1 MKTLINKISVAVLVL
16 LSSSAIGQK
25 IQYFRPNDKAGLNVF
40 ETSKKDTVAF
50 NGLAVK
56 VGGFFSQDFQALKH
70 ENNATPK
77 IGTDGINA
85 NQLIALKNG
94 FNLAMANL
102 TIDAQLS
109 DGIRLNLTT
118 YLSSRHHEEAW
129 VKGGYIQFDKLL
141 FLKSD
146 LVNSLMENITIK
158 VGDFDVDY
166 GDAHYRRT
174 DGGNTFYNPFVENYI
189 MPAFATEIGGEI
201 LYQSKGGF
209 LLSGGITNG
218 QLNPTVVD
226 PSAIDPKT
234 GKANVTAPAFYGK
247 VGVDRQFTSDLR
259 FRLTGSAYTN
269 KSNTSNT
276 LFNGDRT
283 GSHYFYIMENTTATT
298 DGNAF
303 SGRFN
308 PGFSQQVNAAVIN
321 PFLKYKGLEIF
332 GTYEVAK
339 GRTIKETSM
348 RKATQGVVDLLYR
361 FPAEKENFWIG
372 GRYNTVKAAMAGN
385 PNDVTVNRMVGSF
398 GWFMTKNV
406 MAKIVYTNQEY
417 KNFLPTDIRSGGK
430 FHGLMIEASVG
441 F

>member
-1 MKTLINKISVAVLVL
+1 MKTLINKITVAVLVL

-40 ETSKKDTVAF
+40 ETSKKDTVPF

-70 ENNATPK
+70 ENNAIPK
-77 IGTDGINA
+77 IGADGVNA
-85 NQLIALKNG
+85 NKLMALKNG

-146 LVNSLMENITIK
+146 LVNSLMENITLK

-174 DGGNTFYNPFVENYI
+174 DGGNTFYNPFIENYI

-247 VGVDRQFTSDLR
+247 VGVDRQFTNDLR

-308 PGFSQQVNAAVIN
+308 PAFSQQVNAAVIN

-361 FPAEKENFWIG
+361 FPAEKENFWVG

-406 MAKIVYTNQEY
+406 MAKIVYVDQEY

>member
-1 MKTLINKISVAVLVL
+1 MKTLINKISVAVLIL
-16 LSSSAIGQK
+16 ISSSAIGQK

-40 ETSKKDTVAF
+40 ETSKKDSVQF
-50 NGLAVK
+50 NGLAVQ
-56 VGGFFSQDFQALKH
+56 VGGFFTQDFQALKH
-70 ENNATPK
+70 ENNATPNVVN
-77 IGTDGINA
+77 GTNT

-109 DGIRLNLTT
+109 DGIRLNITT

-146 LVNSLMENITIK
+146 LVNALMENFTIK

-174 DGGNTFYNPFVENYI
+174 DAGNTFHNPFVENLI
-189 MPAFATEIGGEI
+189 MPDFATEIGGEI

-218 QLNPTVVD
+218 QLNPTVVA

-247 VGVDRQFTSDLR
+247 IGFDKQFTKDLR
-259 FRLTGSAYTN
+259 FRLTGSAYSN

-276 LFNGDRT
+276 LFNGDRA
-283 GSHYFYIMENTTATT
+283 GSHYFFVMENTSATT

-308 PGFSQQVNAAVIN
+308 PGFSQQVKTVMVN
-321 PFLKYKGLEIF
+321 PFLKFKGLEIF
-332 GTYEVAK
+332 GTYEAAK
-339 GRTIKETSM
+339 GRTIKETNM
-348 RKATQGVVDLLYR
+348 RKANQGAVDLLYR

-372 GRYNTVKAAMAGN
+372 GRYNTVTATMANN
-385 PNDVTVNRMVGSF
+385 PNDITINRMAGSF

-406 MAKIVYTNQEY
+406 MAKIVYVNQEY

-430 FHGLMIEASVG
+430 FHGIMVEASVG

>member
-1 MKTLINKISVAVLVL
+1 MKNLIIKISVAVLVL

-40 ETSKKDTVAF
+40 ETSKKDTVPF

-56 VGGFFSQDFQALKH
+56 VGGFFTQDFQAFKH
-70 ENNATPK
+70 ENNAIPNV
-77 IGTDGINA
+77 GANGINS
-85 NQLIALKNG
+85 NQLISLKNG

-141 FLKSD
+141 FFKSD
-146 LVNSLMENITIK
+146 LINLLFENFTIK

-174 DGGNTFYNPFVENYI
+174 DGGNSFYNAFVENLI
-189 MPAFATEIGGEI
+189 MPDFATEIGGEV
-201 LYQSKGGF
+201 LYHSKKGF
-209 LLSGGITNG
+209 LVSGGITNG
-218 QLNPTVVD
+218 QLNPTVVA

-234 GKANVTAPAFYGK
+234 GEANVTAPAFYGK
-247 VGVDRQFTSDLR
+247 IGVDKQFTNDLR
-259 FRLTGSAYTN
+259 FRLTGSVYSN

-283 GSHYFYIMENTTATT
+283 GSHYFFVMENTTATT
-298 DGNAF
+298 DGNSF

-308 PGFSQQVNAAVIN
+308 PGFSQQVKTFMVN

-332 GTYEVAK
+332 GTYEAAK
-339 GRTIKETSM
+339 GRTIKETTM
-348 RKATQGVVDLLYR
+348 RKATQGAVDLLYR

-372 GRYNTVKAAMAGN
+372 GRYNTVKATMAGN
-385 PNDVTVNRMVGSF
+385 PNDITVNRMAGSI
-398 GWFMTKNV
+398 GWFMTRNV
-406 MAKIVYTNQEY
+406 MAKIVYVNQEY
-417 KNFLPTDIRSGGK
+417 KKFLPTDIRSGGK
-430 FHGLMIEASVG
+430 FHGIMVEASVG

>member
-406 MAKIVYTNQEY
+406 MAKIVYINQEY

>member
-1 MKTLINKISVAVLVL
+1 MKTIINKLSVAILIL
-16 LSSSAIGQK
+16 ISSSAIGQK
-25 IQYFRPNDKAGLNVF
+25 IQYFRPNDKSGLNVF
-40 ETSKKDTVAF
+40 ETSKKDTVPF
-50 NGLAVK
+50 NALSVK
-56 VGGFFSQDFQALKH
+56 VGGFFTQDFQALKH
-70 ENNATPK
+70 ENNATPN
-77 IGTDGINA
+77 IGADGTNS

-118 YLSSRHHEEAW
+118 YLSSRHHQEAW

-146 LVNSLMENITIK
+146 LVDALMQNFTIK

-174 DGGNTFYNPFVENYI
+174 DGGSSIYNPFIENYI
-189 MPAFATEIGGEI
+189 MDEFSTEIGGEI

-234 GKANVTAPAFYGK
+234 GKTNVTAPAFYGK
-247 VGVDRQFTSDLR
+247 IGVDKQFTPDLR
-259 FRLTGSAYTN
+259 FRLTGSVYSN

-276 LFNGDRT
+276 LFNGDRS
-283 GSHYFYIMENTTATT
+283 GSHFFLVMENTKATT

-303 SGRFN
+303 SGRLN
-308 PGFSQQVNAAVIN
+308 PGFSQQVNTVMIN

-332 GTYEVAK
+332 GTYEAAK
-339 GRTIKETSM
+339 GRTIKETVL
-348 RKATQGVVDLLYR
+348 RKATQGAVDLIYR

-372 GRYNTVKAAMAGN
+372 GRYNTVKATLANN
-385 PNDVTVNRMVGSF
+385 PNDVTVNRLAGSF

-406 MAKIVYTNQEY
+406 MAKIAYVNQDY

-430 FHGLMIEASVG
+430 FHGIMIEASVG

>member
-77 IGTDGINA
+77 IGTDGVNA

-385 PNDVTVNRMVGSF
+385 PNDITVNRMVGSF

-406 MAKIVYTNQEY
+406 MAKIVYVDQEY

>member
-77 IGTDGINA
+77 IGTDGVNA

-174 DGGNTFYNPFVENYI
+174 DGGNTFHNPFIENYI
-189 MPAFATEIGGEI
+189 MPDFATEIGGEI

-234 GKANVTAPAFYGK
+234 GKSNVTAPAFYGK
-247 VGVDRQFTSDLR
+247 IGVDRQFTNDLR
-259 FRLTGSAYTN
+259 FRLTGSVYSN

-283 GSHYFYIMENTTATT
+283 GSHYFFIMENTVATT

-303 SGRFN
+303 SGRLN
-308 PGFSQQVNAAVIN
+308 PGFSQQVKTVMIN

-332 GTYEVAK
+332 GTYEAAK

-348 RKATQGVVDLLYR
+348 RKATQGAVDLLYR

-372 GRYNTVKAAMAGN
+372 GRYNTVKAALANN

-406 MAKIVYTNQEY
+406 MAKIVYVNQEY

>member
-1 MKTLINKISVAVLVL
+1 MKTLINKISVAVLIL
-16 LSSSAIGQK
+16 ISSSAIGQK

-40 ETSKKDTVAF
+40 ETSKKDSVQF
-50 NGLAVK
+50 NGLAVQ
-56 VGGFFSQDFQALKH
+56 VGGFFTQDFQALKH
-70 ENNATPK
+70 ENNATPNVVN
-77 IGTDGINA
+77 GTNT

-109 DGIRLNLTT
+109 DGIRLNITT

-146 LVNSLMENITIK
+146 LVNALMENFTIK

-174 DGGNTFYNPFVENYI
+174 DAGNTFHNPFVENLI
-189 MPAFATEIGGEI
+189 MPDFATEIGGEI

-218 QLNPTVVD
+218 QLNPTVVA

-247 VGVDRQFTSDLR
+247 IGFDKQFTKDLR
-259 FRLTGSAYTN
+259 FRLTGSAYSN

-276 LFNGDRT
+276 LFNGDRA
-283 GSHYFYIMENTTATT
+283 GSHYFFVMENTSATT
-298 DGNAF
+298 DANAF

-308 PGFSQQVNAAVIN
+308 PAFSQQVKTVMVN
-321 PFLKYKGLEIF
+321 PFLKFKGLEIF
-332 GTYEVAK
+332 GTYEAAK
-339 GRTIKETSM
+339 GRTIKETDM
-348 RKATQGVVDLLYR
+348 RKANQGAVDLLYR

-372 GRYNTVKAAMAGN
+372 GRYNTVTATMANN
-385 PNDVTVNRMVGSF
+385 PNDITINRMAGSF

-406 MAKIVYTNQEY
+406 MAKIVYVNQEY

-430 FHGLMIEASVG
+430 FHGIMVEASVG

>member
-77 IGTDGINA
+77 IGTDGVNA

-406 MAKIVYTNQEY
+406 MAKIVYVDQEY

>member
-77 IGTDGINA
+77 IGTDGVNA

-332 GTYEVAK
+332 GTYEIAK

-406 MAKIVYTNQEY
+406 MAKIVYVDQEY

>member
-25 IQYFRPNDKAGLNVF
+25 IQFFRPNDKAGLNVF
-40 ETSKKDTVAF
+40 ETTKQDTVPF

-56 VGGFFSQDFQALKH
+56 VGGFFTQDFQALKD
-70 ENNATPK
+70 ENTPN
-77 IGTDGINA
+77 IVNGVNT

-109 DGIRLNLTT
+109 DGIRLSLTS
-118 YLSSRHHEEAW
+118 YLSSRHHQETW

-141 FLKSD
+141 FMKSD
-146 LVNSLMENITIK
+146 LINALMNNFTIK

-174 DGGNTFYNPFVENYI
+174 DGGSSIYNPFVENLI
-189 MPAFATEIGGEI
+189 MDDFATEIGGEI
-201 LYQSKGGF
+201 LYHSNKG
-209 LLSGGITNG
+209 LLISGGISNG
-218 QLNPTVVD
+218 QLNPTVVAVT
-226 PSAIDPKT
+226 AIDPKT
-234 GKANVTAPAFYGK
+234 GKTNVTAPALYGK
-247 VGVDRQFTSDLR
+247 IGYDKQITKDLR
-259 FRLTGSAYTN
+259 FRLTGSFYTN

-283 GSHYFYIMENTTATT
+283 GSHYFLVMEAPGATT
-298 DGNAF
+298 DGNF
-303 SGRFN
+303 TSGRYN
-308 PGFSQQVNAAVIN
+308 PGFSQQVKTFMVN

-339 GRTIKETSM
+339 GRTIKESSM
-348 RKATQGVVDLLYR
+348 RKATQGAVDLIYR
-361 FPAEKENFWIG
+361 FPAEKENFYIG
-372 GRYNTVKAAMAGN
+372 GRYNTVNATMVNN
-385 PNDVTVNRMVGSF
+385 PNNVTVNRMAGSF

-406 MAKIVYTNQEY
+406 MAKLVYVNQEY
-417 KNFLPTDIRSGGK
+417 KNFLPTDTKSGGK
-430 FHGLMIEASVG
+430 FHGIMVEASVG

>member
-1 MKTLINKISVAVLVL
+1 MKTLINKISVAVLIL

-40 ETSKKDTVAF
+40 ETSKKDTVPF

-77 IGTDGINA
+77 INADGVNT

-146 LVNSLMENITIK
+146 LVNSLMENITLK

-174 DGGNTFYNPFVENYI
+174 DGGNTFHNPFVENYI
-189 MPAFATEIGGEI
+189 MPDFATEIGGEI

-247 VGVDRQFTSDLR
+247 IGLDKQFTSDLR
-259 FRLTGSAYTN
+259 FRLTASGYTN

-283 GSHYFYIMENTTATT
+283 GSHYFYMMENTAATT
-298 DGNAF
+298 NGNAF

-308 PGFSQQVNAAVIN
+308 PGFSQQVNTVMVN

-332 GTYEVAK
+332 GTYEAAK

-348 RKATQGVVDLLYR
+348 RKATQTAVDLLYR

-406 MAKIVYTNQEY
+406 MAKIVYVNQEY
-417 KNFLPTDIRSGGK
+417 KNFLATDIRSGGK

>member
-70 ENNATPK
+70 ENSATPK
-77 IGTDGINA
+77 IGTDGVNA

-385 PNDVTVNRMVGSF
+385 PNDITVNRMVGSF

-406 MAKIVYTNQEY
+406 MAKIVYVNQEY

>member
-77 IGTDGINA
+77 IGTDGVNA

-303 SGRFN
+303 SGRLN
-308 PGFSQQVNAAVIN
+308 PGFSQQVNAVMIN

-332 GTYEVAK
+332 GTYEAAK

-348 RKATQGVVDLLYR
+348 RKATQGAVDLLYR
-361 FPAEKENFWIG
+361 FPAAKENFWIG

-406 MAKIVYTNQEY
+406 MAKIVYVDQEY

>member
-77 IGTDGINA
+77 IGTDGVNA

-385 PNDVTVNRMVGSF
+385 PNDITVNRMVGSF

-406 MAKIVYTNQEY
+406 MAKIVYVNQEY

>member
-16 LSSSAIGQK
+16 LSTSAIGQK

-40 ETSKKDTVAF
+40 ETSKQDTVPF

-77 IGTDGINA
+77 IGTDGVNA

-174 DGGNTFYNPFVENYI
+174 DGGNTFHNPFIENYI
-189 MPAFATEIGGEI
+189 MPDFATEIGGEI

-226 PSAIDPKT
+226 PSAVDPKT
-234 GKANVTAPAFYGK
+234 GKRNVTAPAFYGK
-247 VGVDRQFTSDLR
+247 LGVDRQFTSDLR
-259 FRLTGSAYTN
+259 FRLTGSIYSN

-283 GSHYFYIMENTTATT
+283 GSHYFFIMENTVATT

-303 SGRFN
+303 SGRLN
-308 PGFSQQVNAAVIN
+308 PGFSQQVKTIMIN
-321 PFLKYKGLEIF
+321 PFLKYKGLELF
-332 GTYEVAK
+332 GTYEAAK

-348 RKATQGVVDLLYR
+348 RKATQGAVDLLYR

-372 GRYNTVKAAMAGN
+372 GRYSTVKAAMAGN

-406 MAKIVYTNQEY
+406 MAKIVYVNQEY